1 MRLITA
7 VLSAVLSF
15 SLIAVPNVEA
25 AQKKPAAAKVVAKK
39 TVTKKAV
46 KARKSTVV
54 AKKSVKSK
62 KVVAKTSSK
71 RPQVKSVVRGKK
83 AIAKR
88 STSRKFASSKHYR
101 KQKPINLATYRPR
114 GPSYGQL
121 IGLRGSSDPL
131 GLSASAVLAYD
142 MDTNRVLYEK
152 NADRPLPIAS
162 ITKLMTSLVI
172 VESGVDLNEKFA
184 VTKEDFVPSSAHSKL
199 RMGMVIT
206 RKQAMHLALMSSDNR
221 AAHFLARTY
230 PRGKEQFIKEMNI
243 KAAMLGMTD
252 TVFYDSIGL
261 NNDNRSSAIDL
272 ANLLMGASE
281 YELIRD
287 LSTTPEASFTIGKRE
302 VVSGTTN
309 RLIRNESWDIE
320 LQKTG
325 LTTAAGYCML
335 MQAHINGRN
344 VAFIFLD
351 SPNKYARANDAEK
364 LRNYLSGESVVASR
378 N

>member
-7 VLSAVLSF
+7 VLSAALSF
-15 SLIAVPNVEA
+15 SLIAVPNAQA
-25 AQKKPAAAKVVAKK
+25 AQKKPAATKVVAKK
-39 TVTKKAV
+39 KAAVKSVRVAKTKVSVKKAAGS
-46 KARKSTVV
+46 KRVV
-54 AKKSVKSK
+54 AKAS
-62 KVVAKTSSK
+62 AK
-71 RPQVKSVVRGKK
+71 RPQVKSVIRGKSV
-83 AIAKR
+83 AKR
-88 STSRKFASSKHYR
+88 STSRKFASSKQYR
-101 KQKPINLATYRPR
+101 KQRPINLATYRPR

-121 IGLRGSSDPL
+121 IGLTGSHDPL
-131 GLSASAVLAYD
+131 GLSATAVLAYD

-162 ITKLMTSLVI
+162 ITKLMTSLVL

-184 VTKEDFVPSSAHSKL
+184 VTKDDFVPSSSHSKL
-199 RMGMVIT
+199 RVGMVIS

-272 ANLLMGASE
+272 SNLLMAASE

-302 VVSGTTN
+302 VVSGNTN
-309 RLIRNESWDIE
+309 RLVRNESWDIE

-325 LTTAAGYCML
+325 LTTAAGYCMV
-335 MQAHINGRN
+335 MQAHIDGKN

-351 SPNKYARANDAEK
+351 SPNKYARVNDAEK
-364 LRNYLSGESVVASR
+364 LRSYLSGESVVASR